1 MIVVIIHIYISNEV
15 VFEATREKKKEN
27 SKSNDINEI
36 PLNATEKK

>member
-1 MIVVIIHIYISNEV
+1 MKKSLKQQEK
-15 VFEATREKKKEN
+15 KKKEN

>member
-1 MIVVIIHIYISNEV
+1 MIVVIIHIYISNEE
-15 VFEATREKKKEN
+15 VFKQQEKKKKEN

>member
-1 MIVVIIHIYISNEV
+1 MKKSLKQQGK
-15 VFEATREKKKEN
+15 KKKEN